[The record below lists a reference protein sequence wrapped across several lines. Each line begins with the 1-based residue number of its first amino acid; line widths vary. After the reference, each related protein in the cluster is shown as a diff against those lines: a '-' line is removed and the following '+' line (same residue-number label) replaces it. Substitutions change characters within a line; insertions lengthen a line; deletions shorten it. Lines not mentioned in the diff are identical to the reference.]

1 MFPSLNVFQLDVTG
15 LVPKASIPLGS
26 RSRLT
31 KKERQPSA
39 SPSSSAPATQMAVAE
54 EGIQV
59 MGGTMEP
66 LPGGASITLPS
77 WLAAPAPSSSSSSQ
91 LAAERSES
99 RQRGTVTTP
108 SIVDQPSD
116 VCLSGSVTSSLG
128 STTPLAMSRNA
139 LLGGS
144 VDSVREVGDVEDKS
158 VRPSCSNL
166 SSRPSSSGSRA
177 GRAMLSISGMME
189 RDKKGDD
196 ESELDL
202 MPPSALSLSAETVSQ
217 PGAKSSLGADSSS
230 GIGSSV
236 STHAS
241 GGQKSGLLASEDHLH
256 QCSPLTKSSLS
267 SSLGQ
272 QPGHSPAAGPGQR
285 LVFNTLGSPPST
297 SSGGPDVSKSPGIS
311 VAYLGA
317 LSSDLVQQIV
327 RSLPLTSQLG
337 EMGAPSMYML
347 KQGTPGPG
355 GSSSGNQPAD
365 AGASVRSRASSVDI
379 HEVKSRRR
387 TSSVLSASSLASDLS
402 SGEQTLS
409 ASVPPLKL
417 SGGSERGGSKT
428 CTPRSESDVHSVT
441 SGTSLG
447 EQIKLFSERNT
458 SSQGTASSLSSL
470 SYIGANAEDEKE
482 SRGISIKGMPSCSV
496 VLDRLDLEDGV
507 QQVWKM
513 NEDEVDRPKKRKTKK
528 DRNQSLQRRR
538 RYVMDSS
545 SEGEED
551 EGEAAGGED
560 GLQGALSVSGHQQR
574 ASSMLL
580 DGVELMEADCKSE
593 EEDLDTTL
601 VGSGRRLSQE
611 AMSEE
616 EVSSSQASS
625 SLAINPSQYVCRVL
639 LCLCACACMCGSAH
653 ACHVCLH
660 VWVDACVCMCMCQV
674 CIHVRACYVHTLVH
688 LIRN

>member
-1 MFPSLNVFQLDVTG
+1 
-15 LVPKASIPLGS
+15 
-26 RSRLT
+26 
-31 KKERQPSA
+31 
-39 SPSSSAPATQMAVAE
+39 
-54 EGIQV
+54 
-59 MGGTMEP
+59 MEP
-66 LPGGASITLPS
+66 LPGGTSITLPS
-77 WLAAPAPSSSSSSQ
+77 WLAAPSPSPSSSSQ

-108 SIVDQPSD
+108 SIVDQLSD

-128 STTPLAMSRNA
+128 STTPLAMSGNA

-144 VDSVREVGDVEDKS
+144 MDSVREVGDVQDKS
-158 VRPSCSNL
+158 IRPSSSNL
-166 SSRPSSSGSRA
+166 SSRPSSAGSRA
-177 GRAMLSISGMME
+177 GRDMLSISGMME

-202 MPPSALSLSAETVSQ
+202 TPTSALSLSAETVSQ

-241 GGQKSGLLASEDHLH
+241 GGQKSGLPASEDHSQ

-297 SSGGPDVSKSPGIS
+297 SSGGPDVPKSPGIS

-365 AGASVRSRASSVDI
+365 AGASVRSRASAIDT

-409 ASVPPLKL
+409 ASIPPLKL

-428 CTPRSESDVHSVT
+428 CTPRSESDSHSVT

-470 SYIGANAEDEKE
+470 SYTGANTEDGKE
-482 SRGISIKGMPSCSV
+482 SMGISIMGMPRCSV

-513 NEDEVDRPKKRKTKK
+513 EEDETDRPKKRKTKK

-538 RYVMDSS
+538 RYIFDSS

-551 EGEAAGGED
+551 EGEAAAAGED
-560 GLQGALSVSGHQQR
+560 GLLGAVSVSGHQQR
-574 ASSMLL
+574 VSSMLL

-611 AMSEE
+611 AVSEE

-625 SLAINPSQYVCRVL
+625 SLAISPSQYVCRVL
-639 LCLCACACMCGSAH
+639 VCLCACACMCGHVH
-653 ACHVCLH
+653 ACHMCLH
-660 VWVDACVCMCMCQV
+660 VWVGACVCIYVCVRCAFMC
-674 CIHVRACYVHTLVH
+674 VRAMCLH
-688 LIRN
+688 